1 MSTKGQ
7 KRKIVQRYAPYK
19 VPRTMVLAPK
29 PELKRIAVSIATLS
43 LGSIGNIWYEYDI
56 LGAITASAAVSGRN
70 GRKITLHSMRFRGNL
85 FGGAVGAGGLDEY
98 YNNVRFVIYGHRAT
112 KAGAALTPL
121 GSTPAIT
128 GTVPI
133 NNTVLPGLHQVYYDR
148 MIPIT
153 NNPYAANNASPGN
166 YSIDFF
172 HRWKKPMLVSYT
184 GDTTNFNQY
193 SIYTAAISDSAAV
206 PHPGFGMG
214 YLEVTFY
221 DN

>member
-7 KRKIVQRYAPYK
+7 KRKIVPRYAPYK
-19 VPRTMVLAPK
+19 VPRLMVLAPK
-29 PELKRIAVSIATLS
+29 PELKRISAPIATLT
-43 LGSIGNIWYEYDI
+43 LNSIGSVWYEIDI
-56 LGAITASAAVSGRN
+56 LGLITASAAVSGRN

-112 KAGAALTPL
+112 KAGGAITPL
-121 GSTPAIT
+121 ATAGIS
-128 GTVPI
+128 GTAPI
-133 NNTVLPGLHQVYYDR
+133 NNTVLPGLHKLYYDK

-153 NNPYAANNASPGN
+153 NNPYSGNNCAAGSVA
-166 YSIDFF
+166 IDYF
-172 HRWKKPMLVSYT
+172 HTFKKPLLVSYT
-184 GDTTNFNQY
+184 GDTQHYNQY

-214 YLEVTFY
+214 YFEITFY

>member
-1 MSTKGQ
+1 MSTKGY
-7 KRKIVQRYAPYK
+7 KRKYKQSYAPYK
-19 VPRTMVLAPK
+19 IPRMIVLPPK
-29 PELKRIAVSIATLS
+29 PELKRISVPIATMALN
-43 LGSIGNIWYEYDI
+43 SIGNIWYEYDI
-56 LGAITASAAVSGRN
+56 LGAVTASAAVSGRN

-112 KAGAALTPL
+112 KTGAALTPL
-121 GSTPAIT
+121 GSSTIS
-128 GTVPI
+128 GTAPI
-133 NNTVLPGLHQVYYDR
+133 NNTVLSGLHKVYFDR

-153 NNPYAANNASPGN
+153 NNPYAANNASPG
-166 YSIDFF
+166 SVSVDFF
-172 HRWKKPMLVSYT
+172 HRWKKPLMVSYT

-214 YLEVTFY
+214 YFEVTFY

>member
-1 MSTKGQ
+1 M
-7 KRKIVQRYAPYK
+7 
-19 VPRTMVLAPK
+19 
-29 PELKRIAVSIATLS
+29 
-43 LGSIGNIWYEYDI
+43 
-56 LGAITASAAVSGRN
+56 TASAAVSGRN

-98 YNNVRFVIYGHRAT
+98 YNNVRFLTYGHRANKT
-112 KAGAALTPL
+112 GAALTPL
-121 GSTPAIT
+121 GISTIT
-128 GTVPI
+128 GTAPV

-153 NNPYAANNASPGN
+153 SNPYAANNSSPG
-166 YSIDFF
+166 SVAIDFF
-172 HRWKKPMLVSYT
+172 HRWKKPLLVSYT
-184 GDTTNFNQY
+184 GDTTNYNQY

>member
-7 KRKIVQRYAPYK
+7 KRKIRQVYAPYK
-19 VPRTMVLAPK
+19 IPRTMVIAPK
-29 PELKRIAVSIATLS
+29 PELKRVSVPIATLA
-43 LGSIGNIWYEYDI
+43 LNSIGSVWYEYDI

-98 YNNVRFVIYGHRAT
+98 YNNVRFLIYGHRAT
-112 KAGAALTPL
+112 KSGGALIPLATAGI
-121 GSTPAIT
+121 S
-128 GTVPI
+128 GTAPI
-133 NNTVLPGLHQVYYDR
+133 NNTVLPGLHQIYYDR

-153 NNPYAANNASPGN
+153 NNPYAANNASPGSV
-166 YSIDFF
+166 SIDFF
-172 HRWKKPMLVSYT
+172 HRWKKPLLVSYT
-184 GDTTNFNQY
+184 GDTANYNQY

-214 YLEVTFY
+214 YMEITFY